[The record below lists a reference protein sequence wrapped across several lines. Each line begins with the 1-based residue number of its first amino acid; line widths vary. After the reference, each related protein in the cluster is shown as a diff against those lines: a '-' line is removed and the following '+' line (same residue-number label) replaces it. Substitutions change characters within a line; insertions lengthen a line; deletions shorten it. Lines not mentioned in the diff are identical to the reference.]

1 MKTKN
6 RRTYPRFRFMAMS
19 KMIGIIAFGFVFMIT
34 VYSMKEMHNTGN
46 YDALPQLIISAFGFA
61 SIYAGFYLT
70 MVKAEHIEEEKTD
83 NVYIKEGDYTP
94 TVKIHRMDLKKDWY
108 DWFAHEL
115 FVEGYYVEFFVP
127 ENTVTSEY
135 KIDLR

>member
-6 RRTYPRFRFMAMS
+6 KRTYPRFRFMAMS

-70 MVKAEHIEEEKTD
+70 MAKAEHIEEEKTKRESELKNLQKKNASEEEISLKRQEIND
-83 NVYIKEGDYTP
+83 LFS
-94 TVKIHRMDLKKDWY
+94 KIN
-108 DWFAHEL
+108 EL
-115 FVEGYYVEFFVP
+115 M
-127 ENTVTSEY
+127 SESPHN
-135 KIDLR
+135 LL

>member
-19 KMIGIIAFGFVFMIT
+19 KMIGVIAFGFVFMIT

-70 MVKAEHIEEEKTD
+70 MAKAEHIEEEKTKRENELKNLQKK
-83 NVYIKEGDYTP
+83 NVSEEEI
-94 TVKIHRMDLKKDWY
+94 DLKRQEINDLFNKIN
-108 DWFAHEL
+108 EL
-115 FVEGYYVEFFVP
+115 M
-127 ENTVTSEY
+127 SESQHN
-135 KIDLR
+135 LL

>member
-70 MVKAEHIEEEKTD
+70 MAKAENIEEEKTKRESELKSLQKKNASEEEISLKRQEIND
-83 NVYIKEGDYTP
+83 LFN
-94 TVKIHRMDLKKDWY
+94 KIN
-108 DWFAHEL
+108 EL
-115 FVEGYYVEFFVP
+115 M
-127 ENTVTSEY
+127 SESPHN
-135 KIDLR
+135 LL

>member
-70 MVKAEHIEEEKTD
+70 MAKAEHIEEEKTKRENELKNLQKK
-83 NVYIKEGDYTP
+83 NVSEEEINLKRQEINDLFN
-94 TVKIHRMDLKKDWY
+94 KIN
-108 DWFAHEL
+108 EL
-115 FVEGYYVEFFVP
+115 M
-127 ENTVTSEY
+127 SESQHN
-135 KIDLR
+135 LL

>member
-70 MVKAEHIEEEKTD
+70 MAKAEHIEEEKTKRENELKNLQKKNASEEEISLKRQEIND
-83 NVYIKEGDYTP
+83 LFS
-94 TVKIHRMDLKKDWY
+94 KIN
-108 DWFAHEL
+108 EL
-115 FVEGYYVEFFVP
+115 M
-127 ENTVTSEY
+127 SESPHN
-135 KIDLR
+135 LL

>member
-70 MVKAEHIEEEKTD
+70 MAKAEHIEEEKTKRENELKNLQKKNASEEEISLKRQEIND
-83 NVYIKEGDYTP
+83 LFS
-94 TVKIHRMDLKKDWY
+94 KIN
-108 DWFAHEL
+108 EL
-115 FVEGYYVEFFVP
+115 M
-127 ENTVTSEY
+127 SESQHN
-135 KIDLR
+135 LL

>member
-34 VYSMKEMHNTGN
+34 IYSMKEMHNTGN

-70 MVKAEHIEEEKTD
+70 MAKAEHIEEEKTKRENELKNLQKK
-83 NVYIKEGDYTP
+83 NVSEEEI
-94 TVKIHRMDLKKDWY
+94 DLKRQEINDLFNKIN
-108 DWFAHEL
+108 EL
-115 FVEGYYVEFFVP
+115 M
-127 ENTVTSEY
+127 SESQHN
-135 KIDLR
+135 LL

>member
-70 MVKAEHIEEEKTD
+70 MAKAEHIEEEKTKRENELKNLQKKNASEED
-83 NVYIKEGDYTP
+83 INLKRQEINDLFS
-94 TVKIHRMDLKKDWY
+94 KIN
-108 DWFAHEL
+108 EL
-115 FVEGYYVEFFVP
+115 M
-127 ENTVTSEY
+127 SESPHN
-135 KIDLR
+135 LL

>member
-6 RRTYPRFRFMAMS
+6 KRTYPRFRFMAMS

-70 MVKAEHIEEEKTD
+70 MAKAEHIEEEKTKRENELKSLQKKNASEEEISLKRQEIND
-83 NVYIKEGDYTP
+83 LFN
-94 TVKIHRMDLKKDWY
+94 KIN
-108 DWFAHEL
+108 EL
-115 FVEGYYVEFFVP
+115 M
-127 ENTVTSEY
+127 SESQHN
-135 KIDLR
+135 LL

>member
-70 MVKAEHIEEEKTD
+70 MAKAEHIEEEKTKRENELKNLQKK
-83 NVYIKEGDYTP
+83 NVSEEELNLKRQEINDLFN
-94 TVKIHRMDLKKDWY
+94 KIN
-108 DWFAHEL
+108 EL
-115 FVEGYYVEFFVP
+115 M
-127 ENTVTSEY
+127 SESQHN
-135 KIDLR
+135 LL

>member
-70 MVKAEHIEEEKTD
+70 MAKAEHIEEEKTQRENELKNLQKKNASEEEISLKRQEIND
-83 NVYIKEGDYTP
+83 LFN
-94 TVKIHRMDLKKDWY
+94 KIN
-108 DWFAHEL
+108 EL
-115 FVEGYYVEFFVP
+115 M
-127 ENTVTSEY
+127 SESQHN
-135 KIDLR
+135 LL

>member
-6 RRTYPRFRFMAMS
+6 KRTYPRFRFMAMS

-70 MVKAEHIEEEKTD
+70 MAKAEHIEEEKTKRENELKNLQKK
-83 NVYIKEGDYTP
+83 NVSEEEISLKRQEINDLFN
-94 TVKIHRMDLKKDWY
+94 KIN
-108 DWFAHEL
+108 EL
-115 FVEGYYVEFFVP
+115 M
-127 ENTVTSEY
+127 SESQHN
-135 KIDLR
+135 LL

>member
-34 VYSMKEMHNTGN
+34 IYSMKEMHNTGN

-70 MVKAEHIEEEKTD
+70 MAKAEHIEEEKTKRENELKSLQKKNASEEEISLKRQEIND
-83 NVYIKEGDYTP
+83 LFN
-94 TVKIHRMDLKKDWY
+94 KIN
-108 DWFAHEL
+108 EL
-115 FVEGYYVEFFVP
+115 M
-127 ENTVTSEY
+127 SESQHN
-135 KIDLR
+135 LL

>member
-70 MVKAEHIEEEKTD
+70 MAKAEHIEEEKTKRENELKSLQKKNASEEEISLKRQEIND
-83 NVYIKEGDYTP
+83 LFN
-94 TVKIHRMDLKKDWY
+94 KIN
-108 DWFAHEL
+108 EL
-115 FVEGYYVEFFVP
+115 M
-127 ENTVTSEY
+127 SESQHN
-135 KIDLR
+135 LL

>member
-70 MVKAEHIEEEKTD
+70 MAKAEHIEEEKTKRENELKNLQKKNASEEEISLKRQEIND
-83 NVYIKEGDYTP
+83 LFN
-94 TVKIHRMDLKKDWY
+94 KIN
-108 DWFAHEL
+108 EL
-115 FVEGYYVEFFVP
+115 M
-127 ENTVTSEY
+127 SESQHN
-135 KIDLR
+135 LL

>member
-6 RRTYPRFRFMAMS
+6 KRTYPRFRFMAMS

-70 MVKAEHIEEEKTD
+70 MAKAEHIEEEKTKRESELKNLQKKNASEEEISLKRQEIND
-83 NVYIKEGDYTP
+83 LFN
-94 TVKIHRMDLKKDWY
+94 KIN
-108 DWFAHEL
+108 EL
-115 FVEGYYVEFFVP
+115 M
-127 ENTVTSEY
+127 SESQHN
-135 KIDLR
+135 LL

>member
-70 MVKAEHIEEEKTD
+70 MAKAEQIEEEISLKRQEIND
-83 NVYIKEGDYTP
+83 LFN
-94 TVKIHRMDLKKDWY
+94 KIN
-108 DWFAHEL
+108 EL
-115 FVEGYYVEFFVP
+115 M
-127 ENTVTSEY
+127 SESQHN
-135 KIDLR
+135 LL

>member
-70 MVKAEHIEEEKTD
+70 MAKAEHIEEEKTKRENELKNLQKKNASEED
-83 NVYIKEGDYTP
+83 INLKRQEINDLFN
-94 TVKIHRMDLKKDWY
+94 KIN
-108 DWFAHEL
+108 EL
-115 FVEGYYVEFFVP
+115 M
-127 ENTVTSEY
+127 SESQHN
-135 KIDLR
+135 LL

>member
-46 YDALPQLIISAFGFA
+46 NDALPQLIISAFGFA

-70 MVKAEHIEEEKTD
+70 MAKAEHIEEEKTKRENELKNLQKKNASEEEISLKRQEIND
-83 NVYIKEGDYTP
+83 LFS
-94 TVKIHRMDLKKDWY
+94 KIN
-108 DWFAHEL
+108 EL
-115 FVEGYYVEFFVP
+115 M
-127 ENTVTSEY
+127 SESQHN
-135 KIDLR
+135 LL